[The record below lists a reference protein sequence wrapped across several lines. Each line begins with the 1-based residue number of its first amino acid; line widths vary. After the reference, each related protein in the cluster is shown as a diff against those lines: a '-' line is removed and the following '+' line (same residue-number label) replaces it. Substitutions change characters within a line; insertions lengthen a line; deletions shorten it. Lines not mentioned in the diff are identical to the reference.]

1 MQPIHRT
8 SCQDMQPSS
17 SASLAGYLARL
28 IDGQVRA
35 RMALAA
41 GAQGP
46 DPAGTPRPAN
56 ALIWVEDDAAPE
68 HATPEHAM
76 SERIDEGHASLT
88 LPSRSRGMIVVAHH
102 PGQNVAERSF
112 VISFPVGAKGGGQRV
127 PAVSA
132 MLARLGWSILSFRR
146 QRTAPSHANTAVLV
160 SMTPPDLEQRLWL
173 AEPPVPGART
183 PAIPAQAGLGR
194 HRYSACRL
202 HPSQAASSAGAALAV
217 QGMRGKT
224 KARAND
230 GGPDSGILG

>member
-1 MQPIHRT
+1 MQLIHRT

-28 IDGQVRA
+28 IDGQARA

-41 GAQGP
+41 GAPGP
-46 DPAGTPRPAN
+46 DPAGAPRRAN

-76 SERIDEGHASLT
+76 PEHIDEGHAS
-88 LPSRSRGMIVVAHH
+88 PVPPPRSRGMIVVAHR
-102 PGQNVAERSF
+102 PGQDVAERSF

-132 MLARLGWSILSFRR
+132 MLARLGWSILPFRH
-146 QRTAPSHANTAVLV
+146 QRTAPIHANTAVLV
-160 SMTPPDLEQRLWL
+160 STTPPDLEQRLWL
-173 AEPPVPGART
+173 AEPPVPGTRS

-194 HRYSACRL
+194 HRYSAYRL
-202 HPSQAASSAGAALAV
+202 RPSQAASSAGAALAV

-224 KARAND
+224 RAQAND
-230 GGPDSGILG
+230 GGADSDVSG